1 MITGKVFALTGVWAA
16 FVVLAVHLL
25 QFPGSVPDFRRA
37 SGGGVLLD
45 ATPAFTPDSTYERL
59 AEYGESGRRNY
70 SFRNVTVD
78 VILPLS
84 VLPFLVLLIRKA
96 IAPFAF
102 GAGLRAVMLSIPL
115 VYVAFDLLEN
125 ASVLALL
132 ANYPRRMDALAVSLP
147 YTTVVKRAAS
157 LLAIG
162 IPLAMMGLQS
172 VHARRL
178 REERR

>member
-1 MITGKVFALTGVWAA
+1 MHSGKVLALAGFWAL

-25 QFPGSVPDFRRA
+25 QFPGSVPDFHRA

-45 ATPAFTPDSTYERL
+45 AKPAFTPDETFERL
-59 AEYGESGRRNY
+59 AGYGEEGRRNY

-125 ASVLALL
+125 ASVLVLL
-132 ANYPRRMDALAVSLP
+132 ANYPRRMNALAASLA

-157 LLAIG
+157 LLAIAL
-162 IPLAMMGLQS
+162 PLVMMGLQS
-172 VHARRL
+172 VRTRTARG
-178 REERR
+178 

>member
-1 MITGKVFALTGVWAA
+1 MITGKVFALAGMWAL

-25 QFPGSVPDFRRA
+25 QFPGSVPDFDRA

-45 ATPAFTPDSTYERL
+45 ARPTFTPDRTYERL
-59 AEYGESGRRNY
+59 AEYGEAGRRNY

-78 VILPLS
+78 VALPLS

-96 IAPFAF
+96 IAPYSMGTA
-102 GAGLRAVMLSIPL
+102 LRALMLSIPL

-125 ASVLALL
+125 ATVLALL
-132 ANYPRRMDALAVSLP
+132 ANYPDRMNALATSLP
-147 YTTVVKRAAS
+147 YITSIKRASS

-162 IPLAMMGLQS
+162 LPLAMMGIQF
-172 VHARRL
+172 VRAKR
-178 REERR
+178 